1 MNKSLSNYI
10 GVSASAVANTP
21 AKGQSVV
28 NAAEPFANALNSV
41 CA

>member
-1 MNKSLSNYI
+1 MNKSLSNSI
-10 GVSASAVANTP
+10 GVSAHAVANTP

-28 NAAEPFANALNSV
+28 NATEPIANTLNGV